1 MRDVSYKVIEEFDE
15 KRDYSVKIQKRFI
28 SGLKIFKK
36 GEEFFPKDIIDRFTE
51 NPPTKLKINR
61 PNMAQFVYSMLNL
74 AKKIG
79 LMERNEKYDSRDF
92 EEFSQKKTV
101 IHWMSNLREPKTKHI
116 EISNFKESSA
126 MNVQKM
132 MRFWNEATK
141 CQQKEDYATAIGWFY
156 EIHKL
161 IPIEKRN
168 QWIESEYKGIIE
180 LIEKFENSTPEK
192 KAERRESYQKCLQM
206 ESDVFAMHIQFL
218 MGQFEPAAENLK
230 S

>member
-1 MRDVSYKVIEEFDE
+1 
-15 KRDYSVKIQKRFI
+15 
-28 SGLKIFKK
+28 
-36 GEEFFPKDIIDRFTE
+36 
-51 NPPTKLKINR
+51 
-61 PNMAQFVYSMLNL
+61 
-74 AKKIG
+74 
-79 LMERNEKYDSRDF
+79 
-92 EEFSQKKTV
+92 
-101 IHWMSNLREPKTKHI
+101 
-116 EISNFKESSA
+116 

-141 CQQKEDYATAIGWFY
+141 CQQKEDYTTAIGWFY

-218 MGQFEPAAENLK
+218 MGQFEPATENLK
-230 S
+230 KVVRDYTDFKNKTN